1 MAKLGETAEAEALL
15 RQLEQAGDLRSE
27 FWSVA
32 ATSALLR
39 IALGRGEEVV
49 RRFDAEARSLSVKG
63 GFLAP
68 QAALRLNPLFD
79 PIRATPEFQRWMAAA
94 PAPKLK
100 ETGVAPRPTAAEK
113 SVAVLAFANVGG
125 DKENEVFSDGISEE
139 LINVLGRV
147 PGLTVKGRASS
158 FFFKGST
165 ATAQEKGQRLGA
177 TYLVDG
183 SVRRQGNAVRIT
195 AQVSR
200 AATDEVVWTSEPL
213 VRELKDMWAVQEE
226 IAGLIAKALSLKL
239 GVASAGAKTEVNP
252 EVYRLFLE
260 GRAAW
265 RQRTAEGESKAE
277 QLFRQ
282 ALGLDP
288 NFARGHAGLA
298 DVWLVRAQR
307 ENSAGQ
313 LRNRNDALMDQAMAS
328 ARRAL
333 QLAPDLAE
341 AHGVL
346 GTILWMDWKLDEAI
360 REHRAAVALNPN
372 DATAHQRLGRAL
384 LTDGRIDEALVA
396 LRRAHELEPLFARI
410 ADNYSIALIGARRF
424 EEAVAMADRALA
436 LQPELRQGLAYKA
449 VALAEMGRTEDAI
462 AAARR
467 YTERAGP
474 LEQDATPTW
483 VSYALARAKASREA
497 EQLLARVPAGKR
509 QAVAAAAWLALGKR
523 EEAFTVFRDGSS
535 NVTVADVLLWWPVFD
550 AVREEPEFKAMIAAM
565 GFTEAHARAQAW
577 RAAHPPEKVEVKK

>member
-1 MAKLGETAEAEALL
+1 LG
-15 RQLEQAGDLRSE
+15 
-27 FWSVA
+27 
-32 ATSALLR
+32 
-39 IALGRGEEVV
+39 
-49 RRFDAEARSLSVKG
+49 
-63 GFLAP
+63 
-68 QAALRLNPLFD
+68 
-79 PIRATPEFQRWMAAA
+79 
-94 PAPKLK
+94 
-100 ETGVAPRPTAAEK
+100 
-113 SVAVLAFANVGG
+113 
-125 DKENEVFSDGISEE
+125 
-139 LINVLGRV
+139 
-147 PGLTVKGRASS
+147 
-158 FFFKGST
+158 
-165 ATAQEKGQRLGA
+165 
-177 TYLVDG
+177 
-183 SVRRQGNAVRIT
+183 
-195 AQVSR
+195 
-200 AATDEVVWTSEPL
+200 
-213 VRELKDMWAVQEE
+213 
-226 IAGLIAKALSLKL
+226 
-239 GVASAGAKTEVNP
+239 
-252 EVYRLFLE
+252 
-260 GRAAW
+260 
-265 RQRTAEGESKAE
+265 
-277 QLFRQ
+277 
-282 ALGLDP
+282 
-288 NFARGHAGLA
+288 
-298 DVWLVRAQR
+298 RAQR

-313 LRNRNDALMDQAMAS
+313 LKNRNDAVMDQALAS
-328 ARRAL
+328 AQRAL
-333 QLAPDLAE
+333 KLDDSLAE
-341 AHGVL
+341 AHLAVGS
-346 GTILWMDWKLDEAI
+346 IFWMDWKVEDAS
-360 REHRAAVALNPN
+360 REFRTAVALNPS

-467 YTERAGP
+467 YTESAGP